1 MHGGRALGSILYA
14 GLAVAVSGNLSRAQ
28 HAGFQLE
35 AFSPQPYTPAYLGN
49 GAIGLET
56 TPLGTAP
63 GHCFLAGVYDETPGD
78 VPRIASAPAWNEVD
92 VYNGSQWL
100 NAARSL
106 PPVENYRQALDMYDG
121 VLRTSYI
128 WTQDN

>member
-1 MHGGRALGSILYA
+1 MRDGGDHPRMPQGDSFAPTLLIAMPQLQDKNFTRSVIL
-14 GLAVAVSGNLSRAQ
+14 LCEHS
-28 HAGFQLE
+28 
-35 AFSPQPYTPAYLGN
+35 GN

-100 NAARSL
+100 NAALKCWETNFS
-106 PPVENYRQALDMYDG
+106 G
-121 VLRTSYI
+121 
-128 WTQDN
+128 